1 MDIQFEWDE
10 VKALSNIEKHGVTF
24 EEAVTAFQDPF
35 LITFFDEYH
44 SDYEDRFMSIGISE
58 RQRLLLVI
66 HADRD
71 NNSIRIISARRATK
85 KERETYE
92 QQP

>member
-10 VKALSNIEKHGVTF
+10 VKALSNVEKHGVAF
-24 EEAVTAFQDPF
+24 EEAVTVFQDPF
-35 LITFFDEYH
+35 LITFFDEHH
-44 SDYEDRFMSIGISE
+44 SDYEDRFISIGISE
-58 RQRLLLVI
+58 RQRLLLVV
-66 HADRD
+66 HADRN